1 MYSIKSE
8 NEGFV
13 LRTIY
18 TRAVDSISKIH
29 KERRAVMSVKE
40 QFDGVHEDSS
50 QTSYNIVQENV
61 EVGKEYGRSP
71 GFDPNVHCYLEEKV
85 ELTAQLRVDICFL
98 FLFCFFM
105 GKEFKVRKLDYI
117 KFISNN

>member
-1 MYSIKSE
+1 MYSINSE

-29 KERRAVMSVKE
+29 EERRAVMSVKE
-40 QFDGVHEDSS
+40 KFDGVHEDSS

-71 GFDPNVHCYLEEKV
+71 GFDPNVNCYLEEKV
-85 ELTAQLRVDICFL
+85 ELPNFGLIFVFCFCFL
-98 FLFCFFM
+98 FSW
-105 GKEFKVRKLDYI
+105 VRSLK
-117 KFISNN
+117 